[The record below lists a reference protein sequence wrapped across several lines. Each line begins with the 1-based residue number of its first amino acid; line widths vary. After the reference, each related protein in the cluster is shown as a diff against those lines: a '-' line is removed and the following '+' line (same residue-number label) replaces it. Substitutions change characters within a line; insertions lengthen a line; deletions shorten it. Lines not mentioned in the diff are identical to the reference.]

1 MAMANYT
8 RLPPSQIL
16 GRRNN
21 VRGCCLTVRGLMLSG
36 PNLFVTVTLREQVQD
51 WLLPRV

>member
-21 VRGCCLTVRGLMLSG
+21 VRGLMLSG